1 MTSDVED
8 ILAAARS
15 LPPQEQLEVLCGLAE
30 SLAGASSALE
40 AAAAGF
46 WVPRSLDELA
56 AERHIPIIVD
66 IGALALPD
74 WPDDE
79 SVDDLLAYVRE
90 QRRADRKA

>member
-15 LPPQEQLEVLCGLAE
+15 LPPQEQLEVLRGLAE

-46 WVPRSLDELA
+46 WVSPLTR
-56 AERHIPIIVD
+56 
-66 IGALALPD
+66 
-74 WPDDE
+74 
-79 SVDDLLAYVRE
+79 
-90 QRRADRKA
+90 